1 METLTRRDLRW
12 LAPPLLAGAAVAVVY
27 LATNRYPA
35 FGAGLYFAIVEE
47 LLACFPC
54 LPATIPGYTAE
65 GVPFAYPP
73 AAYLLLT
80 PLVAAGADPILVS
93 RLLPPLWTVLYL
105 VPAYLFARDL
115 RDSRA
120 VGAVAALS
128 IAVNPQILQWHISAG
143 GVVRGFAMLV
153 VLTGLYT
160 GLRLFR
166 TGDRRW
172 LAASTALFGLAVLT
186 HPTYSLFFVTGYV
199 LLWATVD
206 RSPRGFGHG
215 VAVGVGGVLL
225 ASPWWLSVVS
235 IHGPTVFTAAAG
247 THGGVGGGLARLF
260 GASGWSL
267 LVLAGGALLLAAGHV
282 LLPAWLL
289 ASEVLFIQ
297 PRFAYLV
304 GSIVLAVLA
313 VEHVLPRVASSDRIA
328 AAVNRVTAT
337 VTGDAAGWSESTT
350 VPSSDSEATSDPE
363 ATSDRRG
370 VTSALAAGVLV
381 VGTLVGPAIFAAHVT
396 VGSDS
401 TTPEFVDDSDRAAMD
416 WARAETPPD
425 ATVVVLS
432 DAAEWFPLYA
442 DRTMLVGPWGVEW
455 RSRDAYDRQLN
466 TFVEI
471 SACETVE
478 CVDARLAAVGAAPDY
493 VYVPT
498 DEYTIRGRR
507 HAPTGLAA
515 AMDGSDRYDRAFEND
530 GVAVF
535 RRTGS

>member
-1 METLTRRDLRW
+1 MADETLTRRDLRW
-12 LAPPLLAGAAVAVVY
+12 LAPALFAGVAIAVVY

-47 LLACFPC
+47 LIACAPC
-54 LPATIPGYTAE
+54 LPATIPHYTAE

-93 RLLPPLWTVLYL
+93 RLVPPLWTVLYL

-115 RDSRA
+115 RESRA
-120 VGAVAALS
+120 VGAVAALLV
-128 IAVNPQILQWHISAG
+128 AVNPQILQWHISAG

-166 TGDRRW
+166 TGERRW
-172 LAASTALFGLAVLT
+172 LAASTLLFGLAVLT
-186 HPTYSLFFVTGYV
+186 HPTYSLFFVTGYA

-215 VAVGVGGVLL
+215 LAVGVGGALV
-225 ASPWWLSVVS
+225 AAPWWLSVVAT
-235 IHGPTVFTAAAG
+235 HGPTVFTGAAG
-247 THGGVGGGLARLF
+247 THGGIGGGVTRLL

-289 ASEVLFIQ
+289 TSEALFIQ
-297 PRFAYLV
+297 PRFAYFVGALV
-304 GSIVLAVLA
+304 FAVLT
-313 VEHVLPRVASSDRIA
+313 VEHALPLLASSERVAAATDRLA
-328 AAVNRVTAT
+328 AAVDGSGSSGRVTEA
-337 VTGDAAGWSESTT
+337 GDRAPA
-350 VPSSDSEATSDPE
+350 VL
-363 ATSDRRG
+363 
-370 VTSALAAGVLV
+370 VVGVLV
-381 VGTLVGPAIFAAHVT
+381 VGALVGPAVFAAHVT

-401 TTPEFVDDSDRAAMD
+401 TTPEFVDDSDREAMA
-416 WARAETPPD
+416 WARAETDPD

-455 RSRDAYDRQLN
+455 RGDGAYDRQLD
-466 TFVEI
+466 TFVGI
-471 SACETVE
+471 SACETVN
-478 CVDARLAAVGAAPDY
+478 CVESNLTAVGAAPDY

-498 DEYTIRGRR
+498 DGYTIRGRY
-507 HAPTGLAA
+507 HAPTGLADALA
-515 AMDGSDRYDRAFEND
+515 ASDRYEPVFEND

-535 RRTGS
+535 RRR

>member
-1 METLTRRDLRW
+1 MTDEQLTARDLRW
-12 LAPPLLAGAAVAVVY
+12 LAPVLLAGVAVAVVY

-35 FGAGLYFAIVEE
+35 FGAGLYFAVVKE

-54 LPATIPGYTAE
+54 LPATIPHYTAA

-73 AAYLLLT
+73 AAYVLLT

-93 RLLPPLWTVLYL
+93 RLVPPLWTVLYL

-120 VGAVAALS
+120 VGAVAALL
-128 IAVNPQILQWHISAG
+128 IAVNPQILQWHVSAG

-186 HPTYSLFFVTGYV
+186 HPTYSLFFVTGYA

-206 RSPRGFGHG
+206 RSPRGFGRG
-215 VAVGVGGVLL
+215 LTVGIGGVLL
-225 ASPWWLSVVS
+225 ASPWWLSVVAT
-235 IHGPTVFTAAAG
+235 HGPTVFTAAAG
-247 THGGVGGGLARLF
+247 THGGIGGGIARLLD
-260 GASGWSL
+260 ASGWSL

-289 ASEVLFIQ
+289 ASELLFIQ

-304 GSIVLAVLA
+304 GSVVLAVLT
-313 VEHVLPRVASSDRIA
+313 VEHALPRIASSDRVA
-328 AAVNRVTAT
+328 AAVGRVAAT
-337 VTGDAAGWSESTT
+337 VTGAANRGSDGGNA
-350 VPSSDSEATSDPE
+350 SSSGEGAASDG
-363 ATSDRRG
+363 RG
-370 VTSALAAGVLV
+370 VVTTLALGFLLV
-381 VGTLVGPAIFAAHVT
+381 GALVGPAVFAAHVT

-401 TTPEFVDDSDRAAMD
+401 TTPQFVDGSDREAMA
-416 WARAETPPD
+416 WARAETAPD

-455 RSRDAYDRQLN
+455 RSQDAYDRQLD

-478 CVDARLAAVGAAPDY
+478 CVDSELAAAGVAPDY

-515 AMDGSDRYDRAFEND
+515 AMDGSARYERVFEND

-535 RRTGS
+535 RRTSG